1 MTTDIT
7 VPLLD
12 LKAQYAPIRD
22 EVRAVI
28 DEVCDSPSGS

>member
-1 MTTDIT
+1 MN

-22 EVRAVI
+22 EVRKVM
-28 DEVCDSPSGS
+28 DEVCDAQYFIQ